1 MVRPLA
7 PPADAAGMGG
17 APATTR
23 SQTDARRMRST
34 GALLALIGRVQARG
48 ERAGVDSDTFFLRSR
63 EVALVIFLSDCP
75 FTLNCKT
82 FCAAL
87 QGARKG
93 LECCPALARPAAPLP
108 KAEGGTVP
116 GQGTRGGSGRRCDRE
131 GCQSRRVAGRSGHGA
146 TPLAAAGGQPR
157 GERGSAFG
165 PGAQA
170 GARGAGLPPLVR
182 GSLSLKRVL
191 CFVSRSP
198 TR

>member
-48 ERAGVDSDTFFLRSR
+48 ERAGVDSDTFSLRSR

-82 FCAAL
+82 LRATL

-108 KAEGGTVP
+108 EGGGWDGP
-116 GQGTRGGSGRRCDRE
+116 
-131 GCQSRRVAGRSGHGA
+131 RSGH
-146 TPLAAAGGQPR
+146 AGR
-157 GERGSAFG
+157 KR
-165 PGAQA
+165 
-170 GARGAGLPPLVR
+170 PPLR
-182 GSLSLKRVL
+182 PRRLSEPASGRAERPWSDTAG
-191 CFVSRSP
+191 CRWRP
-198 TR
+198 TPR